1 MRETVLKNGNR
12 LYKNGKNGL
21 LCFKIT
27 KTLSL
32 VIIQKMKLCLCM
44 TKLLLDSH
52 KFIVLY

>member
-27 KTLSL
+27 KALSL